1 MTLMATLSPGQ
12 STRRQ
17 LIMEIA
23 HCRSGHIEHR
33 GFAMNSINVIAPYK
47 HHGMWVFDDPRVGL
61 LQEPFVSGADTMIDR
76 VVADLPDAELGFTL
90 VFSATPFPGHQYRL
104 DWRRAAATGITPS
117 NWAWRAG
124 SARRSCAT
132 SPSRQKSCTCRSGR
146 IPAGNPTNTVPAATT
161 AAACA
166 IPT

>member
-1 MTLMATLSPGQ
+1 MTLMATFPPGQ

-61 LQEPFVSGADTMIDR
+61 LPGAVRVRCRYHDRPGSGRPARCRARLYAGLFRHAVPRTPISPR
-76 VVADLPDAELGFTL
+76 LAARGGRRQL
-90 VFSATPFPGHQYRL
+90 VL
-104 DWRRAAATGITPS
+104 RRATEHGGLALPGAPALLLRAAE
-117 NWAWRAG
+117 RAVRADQVG
-124 SARRSCAT
+124 FPQET
-132 SPSRQKSCTCRSGR
+132 Q
-146 IPAGNPTNTVPAATT
+146 
-161 AAACA
+161 
-166 IPT
+166 